1 MIERVFNLP
10 SLLCPMFFMATI
22 AGPVTAHHSATP
34 FYDADKPVEIFGVV
48 TKFVFRNPHAALF
61 VLVESEDGETTE
73 WQVEMSAPVMLKRLG
88 WTPDILTVGTEIRV
102 SGPSSR
108 AEGSHGVLGRRLTRA
123 DGSPVLKGG
132 RSSDPARSR

>member
-1 MIERVFNLP
+1 MIQNLSK
-10 SLLCPMFFMATI
+10 SLLSCGIVVSLIISVNLTI
-22 AGPVTAHHSATP
+22 AHHSATP

-61 VLVESEDGETTE
+61 VLVEDENGQSIE
-73 WQVEMSAPVMLKRLG
+73 WQVEMAAPVSLKRLG

-123 DGSPVLKGG
+123 DGSPVLQGG
-132 RSSDPARSR
+132 RSADPTPVR